1 MRRLLLVIVAAL
13 TLPAAAHAK
22 EITGLAVCGPAD
34 CEEADVSGFGHDA
47 PFGGDSVGPPPGRF
61 YRLQLE
67 VDGQTDAFGGLY
79 YAPVSGLVARE
90 DRPGVFV
97 WSRLAPPLA
106 SAVKE
111 AAKRVEPFAA
121 PRVTGARVGGKAVA
135 GDASSYGALLDVTG
149 TPAIPKSSA
158 NAVDIALEAIAPNPW
173 TAVKLLYY
181 PEDDVLF
188 RSPGTYVRLPNAD
201 AADVEAARPLG
212 DGGGTT
218 VPWIAI
224 AVGLAAGLALLLL
237 ARRRVL
243 RPAPKPAAAP

>member
-34 CEEADVSGFGHDA
+34 CEEADVAGFGHSA
-47 PFGGDSVGPPPGRF
+47 PFGGDSLGPPPARF

-67 VDGQTDAFGGLY
+67 IDGQTDAFGGLY
-79 YAPVSGLVARE
+79 YEPVSGLVARE

-106 SAVKE
+106 SAVKD
-111 AAKRVEPFAA
+111 AAKRVQPFRT
-121 PRVTGARVGGKAVA
+121 PRVTGARVGGKIVP
-135 GDASSYGALLDVTG
+135 GDASSYRGLLDIEG
-149 TPAIPKSSA
+149 PPAVPKSSA
-158 NAVDIALEAIAPNPW
+158 TAVDIALEAAVPNPW

-181 PEDDVLF
+181 PEDNVLF
-188 RSPGTYVRLPNAD
+188 RSPGSYVRLPDAE

-212 DGGGTT
+212 DGGGKTL
-218 VPWIAI
+218 PWIALGV
-224 AVGLAAGLALLLL
+224 AVAGALLLL
-237 ARRRVL
+237 ALSLRRNL